1 MLVFEEHVVLN
12 KLNSALTLIQR
23 TTTEAPR

>member
-1 MLVFEEHVVLN
+1 MLVIEEHVVLH

-23 TTTEAPR
+23 TTTEATR